1 MNATCLADRLVEY
14 DSTLQAHRTRLRQ
27 AISLV
32 SLVFAAWHLVRA
44 VAVRILEE
52 ELNERGQNPDGGQ
65 QCPVCGRFMESKGF
79 KARRMLTFLGW
90 VSWRRRIRTCSPA
103 CAIGQIVPSDE
114 ALEIV
119 PSQQTSWEVQ
129 RLACL
134 LTVVVPFALARE
146 MLSQLTG
153 VTVCPRT
160 LWNWVQDWGTLAMEQ
175 MQEFLGALASGE
187 APEQEALSEDEM
199 GLPLLLGADG
209 VMVPFRPESG
219 TASGKTRW
227 REVKVGI
234 LARLTRTTSNTG
246 KTVCRLLRRRVVAVL
261 GDIDALQPRLWGEA
275 LRQGILTTTRVIWL
289 SDGGRGFW
297 RLFRDQF
304 ASYAEGILDFYH
316 AAQNLWK
323 GAKAWFDGRTSQA
336 RTWFTTAR
344 HRLRHGETDAV
355 RDDIKAAL
363 RLKELPASV
372 RQTLSNLSDYLT
384 AHQDHIDYA
393 RWKAAGIPIGSGM
406 VESACK
412 WLIQQRFKGVGMR
425 WSEDGFNHL
434 LHLRL
439 LWANGRLDELF
450 SFDSNYPLN

>member
-1 MNATCLADRLVEY
+1 MTTTRFAKILLEY
-14 DSTLQAHRTRLRQ
+14 DPTLQPHLTRLTR

-32 SLVFAAWHLVRA
+32 ALVLAAWHLARVI
-44 VAVRILEE
+44 AVRLLEE
-52 ELNERGQNPDGGQ
+52 VLHERGQAYDGGQ
-65 QCPVCGRFMESKGF
+65 QCPVCGRFMENKGF
-79 KARRMLTFLGW
+79 KPRKMLTLVGW
-90 VSWRRRIRTCSPA
+90 VTWRRRIRTCSPA

-114 ALEIV
+114 ALDIV
-119 PSQQTSWEVQ
+119 PYQQTSWEVQ

-153 VTVCPRT
+153 VNVCPKT

-175 MQEFLGALASGE
+175 MQECLEALASGE
-187 APEQEALSEDEM
+187 MPEQDPLSEQEL

-209 VMVPFRPESG
+209 VMVAFRPEPG
-219 TASGKTRW
+219 TAKGKTRW

-234 LARLTRTTSNTG
+234 LARLTRTTTKKG
-246 KTVCRLLRRRVVAVL
+246 AEVCRLVRRRLVAVL

-275 LRQGILTTTRVIWL
+275 LRQGILTTTCVIWL

-297 RLFRDQF
+297 RLFREQF
-304 ASYAEGILDFYH
+304 ASYADGILDFYH
-316 AAQNLWK
+316 ATQNLWK

-336 RTWFTTAR
+336 RTWFATAR

-363 RLKELPASV
+363 RLKELPAPI

-393 RWKAAGIPIGSGM
+393 RWKAAGLPIGSGM

-439 LWANGRLDELF
+439 LWANGRLDDLF
-450 SFDSNYPLN
+450 ACDS

>member
-1 MNATCLADRLVEY
+1 METPLLAKTLLKY
-14 DSTLQAHRTRLRQ
+14 DSTLQPHLTQLTQ
-27 AISLV
+27 ALSLV
-32 SLVFAAWHLVRA
+32 ALVLAAWHLARV
-44 VAVRILEE
+44 VAVHLLEE
-52 ELNERGQNPDGGQ
+52 ILNERGQAPDGGY
-65 QCPVCGRFMESKGF
+65 QCPVCRRFMDNKGF
-79 KARRMLTFLGW
+79 KARKMLTLVGW
-90 VSWRRRIRTCSPA
+90 VTWRRRIRTCSPA
-103 CAIGQIVPSDE
+103 CAVGQIVPSDE
-114 ALEIV
+114 ALDIV
-119 PSQQTSWEVQ
+119 PYQHTSWEVQ

-134 LTVVVPFALARE
+134 LTVVVPFALARTL
-146 MLSQLTG
+146 LSQLTG
-153 VTVCPRT
+153 VSICATT

-175 MQEFLGALASGE
+175 MQESLEALASGE
-187 APEQEALSEDEM
+187 VPEQDPLSEQEL

-209 VMVPFRPESG
+209 VMVAFRPEPG
-219 TASGKTRW
+219 TAKGKTRW

-234 LARLTRTTSNTG
+234 LARLTRTTTKTG
-246 KTVCRLLRRRVVAVL
+246 AEVCRLVRRRLVAVL

-275 LRQGILTTTRVIWL
+275 VRQGILTTTCVIWL

-297 RLFRDQF
+297 RLFREQF

-323 GAKAWFDGRTSQA
+323 GAKARFDGRTSQA
-336 RTWFTTAR
+336 RTWFATAR
-344 HRLRHGETDAV
+344 HRLRHGETDTV

-363 RLKELPASV
+363 RLKELPASAQ
-372 RQTLSNLSDYLT
+372 QTLSNLSDYLT

-393 RWKAAGIPIGSGM
+393 RWKEAGIPIGSGM

-439 LWANGRLDELF
+439 LWANGRLDDLF
-450 SFDSNYPLN
+450 AFDS